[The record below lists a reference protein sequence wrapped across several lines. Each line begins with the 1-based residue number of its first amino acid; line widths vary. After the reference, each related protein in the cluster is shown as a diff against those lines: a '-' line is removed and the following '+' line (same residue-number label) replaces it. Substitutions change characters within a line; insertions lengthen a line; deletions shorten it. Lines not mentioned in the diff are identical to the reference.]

1 MSAKT
6 LLSRLTASE
15 INGFTEEAFLHA
27 AGLWLDLGDADMAR
41 TLLNPILT
49 WSDTVWSRVRA
60 SAVVDRFDAAEAPR
74 MVERAYATIGPSGPG
89 LGAISQFLREA
100 DLEAVAVH
108 LSRYDPRRAVAVAR
122 EMTTVDWS
130 HAGHDRYSALARIA
144 HRRLDAGDVG
154 TGESILAEILRSTEL
169 PPPLVDQ
176 RRPGPYR
183 PISGSHRAEGPRTP
197 RDRAEHLVF
206 VHNHSG
212 YWRVMREQRFYRDPA
227 DLMRAAPPGPGMVGN
242 PHCLART
249 VRVLAESVAGHD
261 LPAAAAL
268 VRALTDHG
276 ERAIGMAGLL
286 PWAARGT
293 TLAEQLRVEFEQALS
308 GIAPFEWAAD
318 DQDSYAFAYLR
329 PDHRARFE
337 AAIRLIPFDPETGKR
352 LMRESGASYLDYA
365 WNMSFMVYASREI
378 RPGRGAR
385 QAGQS
390 RGRDVQ
396 AGTRDDAH
404 QTARDNQRGPDAGH
418 RSRDDRVS
426 RVPRRAVAAPG
437 RRGDGQRPGVCGACR
452 LGRIGR
458 RELDQRRFRS
468 ARW

>member
-1 MSAKT
+1 VSAKT

-60 SAVVDRFDAAEAPR
+60 SAVIDRFDAAEALR

-242 PHCLART
+242 PHCLARARCGYSPSPSRAT
-249 VRVLAESVAGHD
+249 TCRLPPRWFARSPITES
-261 LPAAAAL
+261 
-268 VRALTDHG
+268 
-276 ERAIGMAGLL
+276 
-286 PWAARGT
+286 AR
-293 TLAEQLRVEFEQALS
+293 S
-308 GIAPFEWAAD
+308 
-318 DQDSYAFAYLR
+318 
-329 PDHRARFE
+329 
-337 AAIRLIPFDPETGKR
+337 
-352 LMRESGASYLDYA
+352 A
-365 WNMSFMVYASREI
+365 W
-378 RPGRGAR
+378 PGCC
-385 QAGQS
+385 
-390 RGRDVQ
+390 
-396 AGTRDDAH
+396 
-404 QTARDNQRGPDAGH
+404 RGPLA
-418 RSRDDRVS
+418 
-426 RVPRRAVAAPG
+426 G
-437 RRGDGQRPGVCGACR
+437 RRWLSSFGSSSSKRCPG
-452 LGRIGR
+452 
-458 RELDQRRFRS
+458 
-468 ARW
+468 